1 MLKELH
7 IQNFAIITDLTI
19 QFVNGLV
26 ILTGETGAGKSIILD
41 ALGAVLGGRKN
52 GFECCSSGGEDKAY
66 VEALLSL
73 MMRHSDNF
81 NPFSKKKDCWRTAHS
96 SIFLVRFVPK
106 GVRSRG

>member
-41 ALGAVLGGRKN
+41 ALGAVHGGAKEWIRVLFVRGGR
-52 GFECCSSGGEDKAY
+52 
-66 VEALLSL
+66 
-73 MMRHSDNF
+73 
-81 NPFSKKKDCWRTAHS
+81 
-96 SIFLVRFVPK
+96 
-106 GVRSRG
+106 

>member
-41 ALGAVLGGRKN
+41 ALGAVLGQRMD
-52 GFECCSSGGEDKAY
+52 SSVVRQGEDKAY

-81 NPFSKKKDCWRTAHS
+81 NPFSKKKDCWRTLTAPS
-96 SIFLVRFVPK
+96 FS
-106 GVRSRG
+106 